1 MAEGAI
7 GWDDEVSEKDAGSS
21 ENNEFVVLPPGEY
34 PFTIVKKELGK
45 FKGSEKLSACN
56 MVKIELI
63 VDGGDKGK
71 AYVYHRFYM
80 HTKMLWKIYQFLTA
94 IGLHKKGEGSGPIP
108 WAKVTKGLSGMCKVV
123 VKKVTSGKHEGE
135 DANEVDK
142 WLEPSVNDGEDGQ
155 PGEGDDW

>member
-80 HTKMLWKIYQFLTA
+80 HTKMLWKIYQFLQA
-94 IGLHKKGEGSGPIP
+94 IGLHKSGDGAGPIP
-108 WAKVTKGLSGMCKVV
+108 WNS
-123 VKKVTSGKHEGE
+123 VKKGMKATCHVTVYQPKSGKFKGQYANDIESFSAPQQQPTE
-135 DANEVDK
+135 D
-142 WLEPSVNDGEDGQ
+142 L
-155 PGEGDDW
+155 GDEY